1 MSQEAIGNGEVT
13 MIRLLAVV
21 LAFGGSLAT
30 VFQCPSARAEYGWVA
45 VAGSPSRE
53 ALDWDTNVS
62 QEAAEYMALRRCAV
76 LQRADNCV
84 IVASGPNCVAVAWD
98 ADEPLNHPYGAAA
111 DTPAAAITAAVA
123 AAGPFANDPSVRCS
137 YQSQIA

>member
-1 MSQEAIGNGEVT
+1 MRQKSFGRSGVI
-13 MIRLLAVV
+13 MHSLFSAVV
-21 LAFGGSLAT
+21 AVGASVVSA
-30 VFQCPSARAEYGWVA
+30 VQCPSAQAEYGWVA

-53 ALDWDTNVS
+53 SLDWDINVS
-62 QEAAEYMALRRCAV
+62 QDSAEYLALRRCSV

-98 ADEPLNHPYGAAA
+98 VDEPLNHPYGAAA
-111 DTPAAAITAAVA
+111 DTPADAITAAVA

>member
-1 MSQEAIGNGEVT
+1 MT
-13 MIRLLAVV
+13 RLLAVV
-21 LAFGGSLAT
+21 GIFGASVVAAI
-30 VFQCPSARAEYGWVA
+30 QCPSAQAEYGWVA

-53 ALDWDTNVS
+53 SLDWDTNVN

-76 LQRADNCV
+76 LQRAGNCV

-111 DTPAAAITAAVA
+111 DTPADALTAAVA